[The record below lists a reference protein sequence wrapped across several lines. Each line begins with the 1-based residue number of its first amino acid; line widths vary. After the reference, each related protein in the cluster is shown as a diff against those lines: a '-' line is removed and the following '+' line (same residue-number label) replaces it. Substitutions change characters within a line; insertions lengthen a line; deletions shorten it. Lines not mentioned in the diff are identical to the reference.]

1 MNRAVWY
8 VGATVA
14 ILGGLVAMRF
24 RQEANSAEGQSKAG
38 GGGAPAGGGP
48 PGGGGGGGGGNRA
61 STVEVAEAGPAKIQ
75 TILETVGTLESRDRA
90 ELAPRTT
97 ARILMLEVR
106 EGDSVQAGQL
116 LVRLDPAE
124 IEGQVSQARSD
135 VAEARARLAQAQLGQ
150 NPNQVSIQGAIAQ
163 QVAAVESAKA
173 EFDQAKQTV
182 DAQIAV
188 AQAALDSARARV
200 KGAEAD
206 RDAAQARQNREQQNL
221 NNAENRAKRAENL
234 FGEGFASKQ
243 QAEDARTAAEVARNN
258 FEVAQ
263 SDVRSAGEDVAAANT
278 AVTSAERQLLI
289 ARKRTEADLR
299 AARARLNQAEAA
311 LRTAKANSSQT
322 SAYAQNL
329 AALRASVDAAEAR
342 LRQAES
348 RRAETELRAPF
359 AGIVTARR
367 GDVGSLASP
376 GNAVLSIQGASTPQ
390 VRISIPA
397 ANAGA
402 VFVGQAADVTLD
414 GVKDRTFA
422 GRISNLNAAA
432 DPVSRQ
438 IAALIQ
444 LSSNDKVLRPGLFGK
459 VAIVIDSVDASVTV
473 PREAVR
479 NGREGATVAV
489 VGEENKAEVRPVKL
503 GIQDGKRV
511 QILEGVKPGEK
522 VVTLSFTPVRDGQT
536 LQLPGQR
543 GQGGPGGGNRGG
555 ANEKGGGRP

>member
-8 VGATVA
+8 IGATVA
-14 ILGGLVAMRF
+14 ILGGLVALRF
-24 RQEANSAEGQSKAG
+24 RQEATSAEGQAKG
-38 GGGAPAGGGP
+38 GGGAPAGGP
-48 PGGGGGGGGGNRA
+48 PGGGGGPGGGSRA

-97 ARILMLEVR
+97 ARILMLTVR
-106 EGDSVQAGQL
+106 EGDRVNAGQL

-163 QVAAVESAKA
+163 QVAAVESARA
-173 EFDQAKQTV
+173 EFEQAKQTV

-206 RDAAQARQNREQQNL
+206 KDAAQARQNREEKNQT
-221 NNAENRAKRAENL
+221 NAENRAKRTEELLAQ
-234 FGEGFASKQ
+234 GFASQQ
-243 QAEDARTAAEVARNN
+243 QAEDARTAAEVARGN

-263 SDVRSAGEDVAAANT
+263 SDVRSAAEDVAAANT
-278 AVTSAERQLLI
+278 TVTSAERQLQI

-311 LRTAKANSSQT
+311 LRTARANSSQT
-322 SAYAQNL
+322 GAYAQNL
-329 AALRASVDAAEAR
+329 AALRASVNAAEAR

-359 AGIVTARR
+359 SGVVTARR
-367 GDVGSLASP
+367 GDPGSLASP
-376 GNAVLSIQGASTPQ
+376 GASVLSVQGASTPQ

-402 VFVGQAADVTLD
+402 VFVGQSAEMTLD
-414 GVKDRTFA
+414 GVKDRTFR

-438 IAALIQ
+438 ISALVQ
-444 LSSNDKVLRPGLFGK
+444 LEAGDSVLRPGLFGK
-459 VAIVIDSVDASVTV
+459 VAIVIDSVDASVAV

-479 NGREGATVAV
+479 SGREGATVAV
-489 VGEENKAEVRPVKL
+489 VGAENKAEVRPVKL

-511 QILEGVKPGEK
+511 QILEGVKAGEK

-543 GQGGPGGGNRGG
+543 GGSRGGQGGPSV
-555 ANEKGGGRP
+555 EQKGGGRP